1 MLDTVPLA
9 VQETY
14 VLHDGPPYANGDLHI
29 GKLRSVHVK
38 SSTKVQAPSWTT
50 SRISCSLLR
59 EIAHIHSALLF
70 TVLHRKNQCSAYT
83 QVFNALHNHQE
94 QTPFCLHTGHALNK
108 VLKDFILKFE
118 LLQGKQ
124 ARYVPGWDCHGLPIE
139 LKVLQGMTDEQ
150 RRDLT
155 TIKLRRKA
163 RDFALKAVNQQRE
176 SFKR

>member
-1 MLDTVPLA
+1 MLDLA
-9 VQETY
+9 
-14 VLHDGPPYANGDLHI
+14 LDLS
-29 GKLRSVHVK
+29 L
-38 SSTKVQAPSWTT
+38 SW
-50 SRISCSLLR
+50 
-59 EIAHIHSALLF
+59 EIEHIHSDL
-70 TVLHRKNQCSAYT
+70 R
-83 QVFNALHNHQE
+83 FNALHNHQE
-94 QTPFCLHTGHALNK
+94 ETTTCLHIGHALNK

-118 LLQGKQ
+118 LLQGKR

>member
-1 MLDTVPLA
+1 MLRTCTVWHKGQSA
-9 VQETY
+9 VLDHQ
-14 VLHDGPPYANGDLHI
+14 
-29 GKLRSVHVK
+29 
-38 SSTKVQAPSWTT
+38 SSILQPIERVNT
-50 SRISCSLLR
+50 
-59 EIAHIHSALLF
+59 HIHSALL
-70 TVLHRKNQCSAYT
+70 C
-83 QVFNALHNHQE
+83 NALHNHQE
-94 QTPFCLHTGHALNK
+94 ETPFCIYTGHALNK

-118 LLQGKQ
+118 LLQGKR